1 MLHNVN
7 DDKSKTKKA
16 NICFDFECSLTLK
29 NRNFIKKQSN
39 KIKIR
44 KLIFL
49 ILVQEIKKKKLKLIN
64 I

>member
-1 MLHNVN
+1 MSHNVN
-7 DDKSKTKKA
+7 DDKLKTKKT

-44 KLIFL
+44 KLISL
-49 ILVQEIKKKKLKLIN
+49 ILVRKIKKN
-64 I
+64 S